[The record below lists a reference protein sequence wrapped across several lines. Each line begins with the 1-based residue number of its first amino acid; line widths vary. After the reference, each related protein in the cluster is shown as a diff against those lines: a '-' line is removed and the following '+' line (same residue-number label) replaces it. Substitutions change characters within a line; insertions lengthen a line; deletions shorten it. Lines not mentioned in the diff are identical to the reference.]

1 MIVVIDPFS
10 LNIVKERES
19 NTTTV
24 NHVEE
29 GNCIFFTNKVE
40 HGGRKNEHQ
49 LNGKPA
55 DAIHLFAHMVSD
67 EKYNPSDTVQYFTDN
82 SEQRSKKD

>member
-1 MIVVIDPFS
+1 MVIDPFS
-10 LNIVKERES
+10 FNIVKERES

-24 NHVEE
+24 NHVEK
-29 GNCIFFTNKVE
+29 GNCIFLTNKVE

-55 DAIHLFAHMVSD
+55 DAICLFAYMVSD
-67 EKYNPSDTVQYFTDN
+67 EKDFPSDTVQYFTDN
-82 SEQRSKKD
+82 SEQGSKKD